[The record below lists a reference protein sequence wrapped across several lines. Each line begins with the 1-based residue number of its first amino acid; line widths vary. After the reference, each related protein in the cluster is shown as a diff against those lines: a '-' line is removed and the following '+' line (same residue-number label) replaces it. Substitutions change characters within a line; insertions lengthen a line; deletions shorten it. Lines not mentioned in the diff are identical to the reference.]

1 MHTIFDSHFN
11 LVEKLISLG
20 FKELKECENET
31 IFRIANNSV
40 RRGQYIIIY
49 IHHNDQVFE
58 NESIPTTIS
67 IYIGNDT
74 NYLDNRIYS
83 GVRPYT
89 EEQFYYLFSS
99 ILPSKEYME
108 KLQDSILAEE
118 IKKKR

>member
-83 GVRPYT
+83 GVRPTRKNNFTTYF
-89 EEQFYYLFSS
+89 QAYYL
-99 ILPSKEYME
+99 LKNTWKNYRT
-108 KLQDSILAEE
+108 LY
-118 IKKKR
+118 

>member
-108 KLQDSILAEE
+108 KLQDSILEEE
-118 IKKKR
+118 IKKNR

>member
-49 IHHNDQVFE
+49 IHHNDQLFE
-58 NESIPTTIS
+58 HESIATPIF

-108 KLQDSILAEE
+108 KLQDSILEEE
-118 IKKKR
+118 IKKNR